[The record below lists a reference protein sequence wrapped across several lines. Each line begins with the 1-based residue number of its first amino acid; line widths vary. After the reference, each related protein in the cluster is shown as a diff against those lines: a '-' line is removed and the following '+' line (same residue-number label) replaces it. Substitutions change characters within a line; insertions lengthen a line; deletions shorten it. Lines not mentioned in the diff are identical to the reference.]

1 MSMRRP
7 RCLPT
12 KLCPPE
18 EKWLI
23 DKVDYFFH
31 QAEQS
36 SKLDQAQIDR
46 LVVLVGAL
54 KVLGLNGAAQ
64 SFLPRLQVLS
74 KLAYL
79 VSPYAIKRIMQAVK
93 LVELCIVINVGMR
106 LRRLPEKSFCSSCR
120 DLTAGG
126 RSHRLVY

>member
-1 MSMRRP
+1 MPS
-7 RCLPT
+7 
-12 KLCPPE
+12 E

-64 SFLPRLQVLS
+64 SFLPRLQVLR
-74 KLAYL
+74 KLA
-79 VSPYAIKRIMQAVK
+79 A
-93 LVELCIVINVGMR
+93 
-106 LRRLPEKSFCSSCR
+106 
-120 DLTAGG
+120 
-126 RSHRLVY
+126 